1 MSIMNSERKIHLKLL
16 LYISIIC
23 GILINVGCF
32 AKKDNTK
39 PVVFNTDI
47 ASDATPFVLE
57 KILKAKELL
66 ISEIKFEKGIYHFYP
81 DKGLEQFCYISNHN
95 DVVIK
100 TAFPIFNMR
109 NLMIDGQGSTFVF
122 HGKMIPFLIDESQD
136 ISIKNLSIDWEIPF
150 HSEALVVANNLEE
163 RTFDLQI
170 SDDYRY
176 EIRNEQL
183 YFIKESYEHN
193 LGQAILYDPE
203 RKAIAFNTESYT
215 PLTLY
220 DYMSKKEITEKV
232 ISSYKYK
239 LDPIAPSLRVLGK
252 EFRLQVKEIKPGL
265 VRIFNHGKEMP
276 PIGKILVCK
285 GEQHLNRLA
294 PAIRL
299 TGTYGFEATN
309 VNIHHAGG
317 MGVIAENS
325 ADLILDNV
333 NVTPSNGRM
342 VSTTAD
348 ATHFVGCRG
357 KVVLKNCTFNNQL
370 DDATNVH
377 GTYQEVVDLLGG
389 NSIGVRMGHYQ
400 QQGFV
405 VGKVN
410 DTIGLVRLNESFFP
424 YDELT
429 IKSTQRLNSRYQIIT
444 FNEALPKDLKSGD
457 LIENLNGYPEVL
469 VENCNIS
476 GNRARGLLLSSPKKT
491 VIKNNFFSTEME
503 ALLIPVESG
512 HWYES
517 GNGSNITI
525 ENNIFQDC
533 NHSGYNRGVIRFVT
547 DDDNENIAFNN
558 IKIRGNTFNHF
569 DNLVLEIANTNN
581 LEFSNN
587 TISRSMTF
595 PKLFNQNYAI
605 TVKSSKNIQFNDNIY
620 EGEAPLIL
628 QTKSDM
634 PKLVFN

>member
-1 MSIMNSERKIHLKLL
+1 MS
-16 LYISIIC
+16 SIKFSSAIVLMSL
-23 GILINVGCF
+23 GLSLFFLNTGCF
-32 AKKDNTK
+32 AKKIEAES
-39 PVVFNTDI
+39 VVFNNSIKD
-47 ASDATPFVLE
+47 DATSAVLNR
-57 KILKAKELL
+57 ILNAENKP
-66 ISEIKFEKGIYHFYP
+66 ISEIKFEKGTYHFYP

-100 TAFPIFNMR
+100 TAFPIFNMK
-109 NLMIDGQGSTFVF
+109 NLVIDGQGSTFIF
-122 HGKMIPFLIDESQD
+122 HGKMIPFLIDKSQN
-136 ISIKNLSIDWEIPF
+136 IALKNLTIDWEVPF
-150 HSEALVVANNLEE
+150 HSEGLVVANDLKN
-163 RTFDLQI
+163 RTFDLKI
-170 SDDYRY
+170 SDDYPY

-220 DYMSKKEITEKV
+220 HHLPKKEKSIKNNLN
-232 ISSYKYK
+232 YKYK
-239 LDPIAPSLRVLGK
+239 LDPIAPSQRIIGR
-252 EFRLQVKEIKPGL
+252 EFRLRVKEIEPGL
-265 VRIFNHGKEMP
+265 IRIFNHGKEMP
-276 PIGKILVCK
+276 PVGKILVCK

-299 TGTYGFEATN
+299 TGTYGFNATN

-333 NVTPSNGRM
+333 NITPSHGRM

-357 KVVLKNCTFNNQL
+357 KVELKNCTFNNQL

-377 GTYQEVVDLLGG
+377 GTYQEVVDLLGD
-389 NSIGVRMGHYQ
+389 NSIGVRMGHFQ

-405 VGKVN
+405 IGKTN
-410 DTIGLVRLNESFFP
+410 DTLGLVRLSESFFP

-429 IKSTQRLNSRYQIIT
+429 IKSTKRLNSRYQIIT
-444 FNEALPKDLKSGD
+444 FNESLPKTLKTGD
-457 LIENLNGYPEVL
+457 LIENLCGYPEVL

-476 GNRARGLLLSSPKKT
+476 RNRARGLLLSSPKKT
-491 VIKNNFFSTEME
+491 IIRNNFFSTEME

-517 GNGSNITI
+517 GNGSNIII
-525 ENNIFQDC
+525 ENNVFQDC
-533 NHSGYNRGVIRFVT
+533 NHSGYDRGVIRFVT

-558 IKIRGNTFNHF
+558 IKITGNKFNHF

-587 TISRSMTF
+587 TISMSKTF
-595 PKLFNQNYAI
+595 PKLFNQKCAI
-605 TVKSSKNIQFNDNIY
+605 TVKSSKNIEFKDNIY
-620 EGEAPLIL
+620 KGEAPLIL
-628 QTKSDM
+628 ETEKGMS
-634 PKLVFN
+634 KLAFN

>member
-1 MSIMNSERKIHLKLL
+1 MLKQNKLNSKILVAIFFLVLL
-16 LYISIIC
+16 VS
-23 GILINVGCF
+23 VGCF
-32 AKKDNTK
+32 ARKINREA
-39 PVVFNTDI
+39 VIFNIDI
-47 ASDATPFVLE
+47 ASDATPAVLNR
-57 KILKAKELL
+57 ILEATNSP
-66 ISEIKFEKGIYHFYP
+66 ISEIKFEKGEYHFYP

-100 TAFPIFNMR
+100 TAFPLFNMKD
-109 NLMIDGQGSTFVF
+109 LVIDGQGSTFIF
-122 HGKMIPFLIDESQD
+122 HGKMIPFLIDESQN
-136 ISIKNLSIDWEIPF
+136 ISLKNLSIDWEVPF
-150 HSEALVVANNLEE
+150 HSEGLVVANDLKN
-163 RTFDLQI
+163 RTFDLKI
-170 SDDYRY
+170 SDIYPY
-176 EIRNEQL
+176 EIRNRQL

-203 RKAIAFNTESYT
+203 RKAIAYNTESYT

-220 DYMSKKEITEKV
+220 HDIPEYIKSPKIV
-232 ISSYKYK
+232 SSYKYK
-239 LDPIAPSLRVLGK
+239 LDPIAPSQRILGR
-252 EFRLQVKEIKPGL
+252 EFRLQVEEIEPGV
-265 VRIFNHGKEMP
+265 VRVFNHGKKMP
-276 PIGKILVCK
+276 PIGEILVCK

-299 TGTYGFEATN
+299 TDVYGFNATN

-333 NVTPSNGRM
+333 NVTPSHGRM

-377 GTYQEVVDLLGG
+377 GTYQEVVDLLDEK
-389 NSIGVRMGHYQ
+389 SIGVKMGHFQ

-405 VGKVN
+405 IGKPN
-410 DTIGLVRLNESFFP
+410 DTIGLVRLSESFFP

-429 IKSTQRLNSRYQIIT
+429 IKSIKKLNSRYQIIM
-444 FNEALPKDLKSGD
+444 FNENLPETMKTGD
-457 LIENLNGYPEVL
+457 LIENLCGYPEVL
-469 VENCNIS
+469 IENCNIS
-476 GNRARGLLLSSPKKT
+476 RNRARGLLLSSPKKT
-491 VIKNNFFSTEME
+491 IIKNNFFSTEME

-525 ENNIFQDC
+525 ENNTFQDC
-533 NHSGYNRGVIRFVT
+533 NHSGYDRGVIRFVT

-558 IKIRGNTFNHF
+558 IKIIGNKFNHF
-569 DNLVLEIANTNN
+569 DNLILEVANTNN

-587 TISRSMTF
+587 TISISKTF
-595 PKLFNQNYAI
+595 PKLFNQNCAI
-605 TVKSSKNIQFNDNIY
+605 TVKSSKNIEFKNNMY
-620 EGEAPLIL
+620 KGEAPLVIE
-628 QTKSDM
+628 TEKGM
-634 PKLVFN
+634 PELTFN

>member
-1 MSIMNSERKIHLKLL
+1 MSSKKN
-16 LYISIIC
+16 ISVL
-23 GILINVGCF
+23 ILMSFGLSLFILNTGCF
-32 AKKDNTK
+32 AKKIEAET
-39 PVVFNTDI
+39 VLFNTRIKD
-47 ASDATPFVLE
+47 DATFAVLNR
-57 KILKAKELL
+57 ILDAENKP
-66 ISEIKFEKGIYHFYP
+66 ISEIKFKKGVYHFYP

-100 TAFPIFNMR
+100 TAFPIFNMK
-109 NLMIDGQGSTFVF
+109 NLVIDGQGATFIF
-122 HGKMIPFLIDESQD
+122 HGRMIPFLIDKSQN
-136 ISIKNLSIDWEIPF
+136 IILKNLNIDWQIPF
-150 HSEALVVANNLEE
+150 HSEGLVVANDLKN
-163 RTFDLQI
+163 RTFDLKI
-170 SDDYRY
+170 SDVYPY

-203 RKAIAFNTESYT
+203 RKAIAYDTESYT
-215 PLTLY
+215 PLTLFNHLPK
-220 DYMSKKEITEKV
+220 SKAKQKV
-232 ISSYKYK
+232 TNYKYK
-239 LDPIAPSLRVLGK
+239 LDPIAPSQRVIGR
-252 EFRLQVKEIKPGL
+252 EFRLRVKEIEPGL
-265 VRIFNHGKEMP
+265 VRIFNHGKKMP
-276 PIGKILVCK
+276 PVGKILVCK

-299 TGTYGFEATN
+299 TGTYGFSATN

-333 NVTPSNGRM
+333 NVTPSHGRM

-357 KVVLKNCTFNNQL
+357 KVELKNCTFNNQL

-377 GTYQEVVDLLGG
+377 GTYQEVVDLLDE
-389 NSIGVRMGHYQ
+389 NSIGVRMGHFQ
-400 QQGFV
+400 QQGFAI
-405 VGKVN
+405 GKTN
-410 DTIGLVRLNESFFP
+410 DTIGLVRLSESFFP
-424 YDELT
+424 YGELT
-429 IKSTQRLNSRYQIIT
+429 IKSTRLLNSRYQIIT
-444 FNEALPKDLKSGD
+444 FNEVLPKNLKPGD
-457 LIENLNGYPEVL
+457 LIENLSGYPKVL

-476 GNRARGLLLSSPKKT
+476 RNRARGLLLSSPKET
-491 VIKNNFFSTEME
+491 IIRNNFFSTEME

-547 DDDNENIAFNN
+547 DDDNENIAFNH
-558 IKIRGNTFNHF
+558 IKIKGNTFNHF

-587 TISRSMTF
+587 TISLSKTF
-595 PKLFNQNYAI
+595 PKLFNQTCAI
-605 TVKSSKNIQFNDNIY
+605 TVKSSKNVEFKNNVY
-620 EGEAPLIL
+620 KGEARHILETEKDMAELI
-628 QTKSDM
+628 
-634 PKLVFN
+634 FN